1 MTNFIRHYFDRRYGS
16 KDHQTNP
23 FNKHRG
29 FHISLKLS
37 NYLNRDEV

>member
-16 KDHQTNP
+16 KHYQTNP

-29 FHISLKLS
+29 FAYQSKSIKLFE
-37 NYLNRDEV
+37 LR